1 MFNGFSIMTLF
12 FAEFVHTDNGV
23 TCSERGFKDLSTAQ
37 ECSDAVSYAK
47 TFNSEAHY
55 RKEGSLKSYPKGC
68 YILGAGNMVFNTHST
83 GGRQPSATS
92 ICKKGNT

>member
-1 MFNGFSIMTLF
+1 MTLF
-12 FAEFVHTDNGV
+12 LVDFVHTDNGF
-23 TCSERGFKDLSTAQ
+23 TCSESGFGDLSTAQ
-37 ECSDAVSYAK
+37 NCSDAVSYAK
-47 TFNSEAHY
+47 SFNSKAVLISIDKY
-55 RKEGSLKSYPKGC
+55 YGDKPKGC